1 MNRSNKMADT
11 LRCFSLTLRLSIALV
26 SLSLTARGEEPVFA
40 PPVIP
45 DVDEYP
51 RLDSPLRLVD
61 VDEMG
66 LPFFGL
72 SGGRSPLFYPKP
84 FDLFSWI
91 DEPESVPPPAEP
103 NEPPVED
110 DPVDA
115 SVEEESIAQEIEPE
129 EPLLILPDLDDSPPL
144 EPLPQLLDLEAAG
157 TTIALPSPVVVEP
170 EPVVVQPSVPLLPSI
185 DQPVPV
191 EPPSVE
197 PPAPAPTTPAPTSAP
212 TTVVAPI
219 RVGPSPYE
227 KGLPDEG
234 TLRMAAK
241 VQLPD
246 GSQRPALASEFFL
259 TTRQLDEL
267 LTEAIPYPSDN
278 KDDQL
283 YMKLL
288 RLWAESEKRADGKG
302 NKIALK
308 VKSVLI
314 NAKVSKMNTDY
325 KGEAEA
331 PNLKPDDYYLIGI
344 DKDDETG
351 IVTIWSKRIAI
362 SRGEN
367 RVELSSN
374 DVVWPK

>member
-1 MNRSNKMADT
+1 MNRSNTMVD
-11 LRCFSLTLRLSIALV
+11 LHQCLSSAARVVIALGAIC
-26 SLSLTARGEEPVFA
+26 LIARGEEPVFV

-45 DVDEYP
+45 DVDESP
-51 RLDSPLRLVD
+51 RLDSPLRLVE

-66 LPFFGL
+66 LPFFDL
-72 SGGRSPLFYPKP
+72 SGGKSPVFYPKP

-91 DEPESVPPPAEP
+91 DEPEPVPPPVEP
-103 NEPPVED
+103 TEPPLED

-115 SVEEESIAQEIEPE
+115 SIDEETIGEEIEPE
-129 EPLLILPDLDDSPPL
+129 EPPLLILEVDDSPPL
-144 EPLPQLLDLEAAG
+144 EPLPQLLDLEE
-157 TTIALPSPVVVEP
+157 TRKTPVPSSPVVVP
-170 EPVVVQPSVPLLPSI
+170 DPVVVQPPASLPPSL
-185 DQPVPV
+185 DPQVPV
-191 EPPSVE
+191 EPPPVATI
-197 PPAPAPTTPAPTSAP
+197 APSQAPSQA
-212 TTVVAPI
+212 VAPL
-219 RVGPSPYE
+219 RSGPSPYE

-241 VQLPD
+241 LRLPD

-267 LTEAIPYPSDN
+267 LTEAIPYPSEN
-278 KDDQL
+278 NDDQL

-302 NKIALK
+302 NNIALK

-314 NAKVSKMNTDY
+314 NAKVSKMDTDY

-367 RVELSSN
+367 RVELSSQ